1 MAQKK
6 KKDVS
11 NIAAQNRKARHNYY
25 IEDTVEAGI
34 MLTGTEVKSL
44 RAGRAN
50 IIDSYAGEKDDEL
63 YLLNAHISEFEQG
76 NRFNHAPLRP
86 RKLLVKK
93 KERERLFEQI
103 QKKGFTLVPL
113 DIHFNDRGYAKVT
126 LGIGK
131 GKQHY
136 DKRASEK
143 DREWK
148 RDQSRLLRDR
158 G

>member
-1 MAQKK
+1 MAMKK
-6 KKDVS
+6 KVVG

-50 IIDSYAGEKDDEL
+50 IVDSYAGEKEGAL
-63 YLLNAHISEFEQG
+63 YLINAHISEFEQG
-76 NRFNHAPLRP
+76 NRFNHTPLRH
-86 RKLLVKK
+86 RKLLVHK
-93 KERERLFEQI
+93 KEQQRLLDQVN
-103 QKKGFTLVPL
+103 KKGYTLVPL

-131 GKQHY
+131 GKQHF